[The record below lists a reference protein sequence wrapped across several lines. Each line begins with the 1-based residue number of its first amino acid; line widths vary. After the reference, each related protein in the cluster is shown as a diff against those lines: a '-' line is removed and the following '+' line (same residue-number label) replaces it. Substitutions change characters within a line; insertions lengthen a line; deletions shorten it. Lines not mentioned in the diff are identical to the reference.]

1 MHRQALEE
9 STGGEHGVDERG
21 VERRCLLPEELYH
34 DFGAFRGT
42 SLGLSPQHRRDG
54 RGPRAPGIVFLV
66 HAALTR
72 VQYRGS
78 TAWATRAKNNGLS
91 RGILALSVPDG
102 RSNLY
107 VCGSKASPVL
117 KARLSARHSAP
128 RRRPCD
134 AEGRCG
140 RPQCASRPRSGGQSP
155 SLALL
160 ECVSKEQADVR
171 AEALREVVRLVKG
184 RPRLASARTTYTTT
198 WADYSPPF
206 SRLGGT
212 EAITELPDVRC
223 CTARGPRQTRGLH
236 RIRITA
242 QIQTIL
248 PRAQHW
254 SSRDSSAGLSM
265 FVQRS

>member
-1 MHRQALEE
+1 M
-9 STGGEHGVDERG
+9 
-21 VERRCLLPEELYH
+21 
-34 DFGAFRGT
+34 
-42 SLGLSPQHRRDG
+42 
-54 RGPRAPGIVFLV
+54 
-66 HAALTR
+66 
-72 VQYRGS
+72 QYRGS

-184 RPRLASARTTYTTT
+184 RPRLASARSTYTTT

-212 EAITELPDVRC
+212 EAITRVAGCSLLHCARAEADSRSPSYQNH
-223 CTARGPRQTRGLH
+223 CTNTDNSAPRSALVLSRLLRWVVYVCAAILRLEQLL
-236 RIRITA
+236 TA
-242 QIQTIL
+242 FKGD
-248 PRAQHW
+248 PSVFGRAQK
-254 SSRDSSAGLSM
+254 
-265 FVQRS
+265 